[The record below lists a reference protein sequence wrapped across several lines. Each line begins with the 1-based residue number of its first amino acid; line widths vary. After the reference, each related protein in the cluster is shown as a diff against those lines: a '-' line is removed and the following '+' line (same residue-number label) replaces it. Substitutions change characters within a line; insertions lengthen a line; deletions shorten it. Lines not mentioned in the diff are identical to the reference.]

1 MEYLPGC
8 LTSLIADNQLEL
20 PMFLGI
26 AKVSDII
33 LFAPPSLTKA
43 SQGIS
48 QGVEY
53 LHQSSKRI

>member
-26 AKVSDII
+26 AKVRDNHYPIC
-33 LFAPPSLTKA
+33 PSLSDQSVT
-43 SQGIS
+43 GYITGR
-48 QGVEY
+48 GV
-53 LHQSSKRI
+53 SAPIK